1 MLRRLVG
8 LALVVAAALLG
19 PPHPAEA
26 AGLLVAEGGFG
37 GTLEIKEQRV
47 RVVINNGVAVTE
59 VDQTFLN
66 RENRVVEALYTFPV
80 PRGASVS
87 DFTMWIGGKPMVG
100 EVVEKKRA
108 REIYESYR
116 QVRRDPGLLEQVDF
130 RRFEMR
136 IFPIAAGAEQRV
148 RLVYH
153 QELEFDNDVAT
164 YVYPLATTTR
174 GGASETAGRFT
185 FNLDARS
192 EVPIVE
198 LTTSSHQDR
207 LATARHN
214 AHYRQASLE
223 ATAADLSRDVVVA
236 YRLERP
242 RTGLDLVASRTGSED
257 GYLLLTLTAGKELE
271 QASTGMDYVFVLD
284 VSGSMANDGKLRLGV
299 DSLAAFVDTLGA
311 EDRFEL
317 MAFNIAPVERFRSLV
332 AAGSDTKASAR
343 EFLGSQQARGGTVL
357 RPALEAAYRYRDPDR
372 TLNVVVLSDGLTE
385 QAEHRELLSLIAQ
398 RPSGT
403 RVFCLGVGNDV
414 NQPLLRQLA
423 EESGG
428 LAAFIS
434 HGDDFRRQAQAFRR
448 KLERPAATDVKIAI
462 EGGDVYDVEP
472 ATLPNLYHGAPVRL
486 YARYRKPGRAV
497 LRVEADLMGQ
507 PLRQSFPIELPER
520 EDANPQIE
528 RMWAFR
534 RVQRLLDDGRRAG
547 TVDQDEVVRLCEA
560 YSIASEYA
568 SFIVLENDAEY
579 QRWKIERR
587 NAARVERDERAL
599 EAVRRKLE
607 ALRRKAEQQAGPVD
621 PDARPDSKAPAGPAA
636 SQAPSITPATSGQPA
651 PAQGRR
657 GFDLP
662 LPRRGGGGGGG
673 GAIDPVSAVLLLGA
687 GAAGLRALRRRQ

>member
-8 LALVVAAALLG
+8 LALVLAVSLVR
-19 PPHPAEA
+19 PPAHAEA
-26 AGLLVAEGGFG
+26 AGLLIAEGGFG

-47 RVVINNGVAVTE
+47 RVVINNGIAVTE

-87 DFTMWIGGKPMVG
+87 DFTMWIAGKPMVG

-153 QELEFDNDVAT
+153 QELEFDHDVAT

-174 GGASETAGRFT
+174 GGASETAGRFS
-185 FNLDARS
+185 FSLDARS

-198 LTTSSHQDR
+198 MTSPSHRDR
-207 LATARHN
+207 LATARHD

-223 ATAADLSRDVVVA
+223 ATAGDLSRDVVVA
-236 YRLERP
+236 YRSERA

-271 QASTGMDYVFVLD
+271 QAGAGMDYVFVLD

-299 DSLAAFVDTLGA
+299 DSLAAFVETLGA

-317 MAFNIAPVERFRSLV
+317 MSFNIAPLPRFQSLV
-332 AAGSDTKASAR
+332 APDDQARALAR
-343 EFLGSQQARGGTVL
+343 EYLGSQQARGGTVL

-385 QAEHRELLSLIAQ
+385 QGEHQELVALIAQ
-398 RPSGT
+398 RPPGT

-428 LAAFIS
+428 LAAFVS
-434 HGDDFRRQAQAFRR
+434 HGDDFQRQAQAFRR
-448 KLERPAATDVKIAI
+448 KLQHPAATGVKITI
-462 EGGDVYDVEP
+462 EGGEVYDVEP
-472 ATLPNLYHGAPVRL
+472 EQLPNLYHGAPVRL
-486 YARYRKPGRAV
+486 YARYRKPGSAT
-497 LRVEADLMGQ
+497 LRVEAELLGQ
-507 PLRQSFPIELPER
+507 PLRQSFPIELPAE
-520 EDANPQIE
+520 EDQNPQIE
-528 RMWAFR
+528 RMWAYR
-534 RVQRLLDDGRRAG
+534 KVQRLLDDGRRAG
-547 TVDQDEVVRLCEA
+547 SVDAGEVVRLCEA

-579 QRWKIERR
+579 QRWRIERR

-599 EAVRRKLE
+599 AAVRDRLE
-607 ALRRKAEQQAGPVD
+607 AMRRKAEQQAGPVD
-621 PDARPDSKAPAGPAA
+621 PEARPSPAPQPPAA
-636 SQAPSITPATSGQPA
+636 SQAPTVQQTQASRPV
-651 PAQGRR
+651 PAQSR

-662 LPRRGGGGGGG
+662 APRRSGGG
-673 GAIDPVSAVLLLGA
+673 GAIDPLSGIVLLVA
-687 GAAGLRALRRRQ
+687 GSGGLLLLRRLH

>member
-1 MLRRLVG
+1 MRRLAS
-8 LALVVAAALLG
+8 LLLVTAAVLLR
-19 PPHPAEA
+19 PTAPAEA
-26 AGLLVAEGGFG
+26 SGLLVAEGGFG

-100 EVVEKKRA
+100 EVVEKQRA

-116 QVRRDPGLLEQVDF
+116 RVQRDPGLLEQVDF

-136 IFPIAAGAEQRV
+136 IFPIAANAEQRV

-153 QELEFDNDVAT
+153 QELDFDHDVAT
-164 YVYPLATTTR
+164 YVYPLATNTR
-174 GGASETAGRFT
+174 GSAAETAGRFA
-185 FNLDARS
+185 FSLDARS

-198 LTTSSHQDR
+198 MTSPSHEER
-207 LATARHN
+207 FATATHG
-214 AHYRQASLE
+214 AHYRQASFE

-236 YRLERP
+236 YRTERA
-242 RTGLDLVASRTGSED
+242 RTGLDFVASRTGSED

-271 QASTGMDYVFVLD
+271 QAADGMDYVFVLD

-299 DSLAAFVDTLGA
+299 DSLAAFVATLGA
-311 EDRFEL
+311 QDRFEL
-317 MAFNIAPVERFRSLV
+317 LTFDIAPQPRFQSLV
-332 AAGSDTKASAR
+332 APDDASRKTAR

-385 QAEHRELLSLIAQ
+385 QGEHQELVALNAQ
-398 RPSGT
+398 RPPGT

-428 LAAFIS
+428 RAAFNS
-434 HGDDFRRQAQAFRR
+434 QGDDFQRQAQAFRR
-448 KLERPAATDVKIAI
+448 KLQHPAATGVKITI

-486 YARYRKPGRAV
+486 YARYRKPGKAV
-497 LRVEADLMGQ
+497 LRIEADLMGQ
-507 PLRQSFPIELPER
+507 PLRQSFPIELPA
-520 EDANPQIE
+520 EDDETPQIE

-547 TVDQDEVVRLCEA
+547 SVDAAEVVRLCEA

-579 QRWKIERR
+579 QRFKIERR
-587 NAARVERDERAL
+587 NAARVARDERAL
-599 EAVRRKLE
+599 GAVRQKLE
-607 ALRRKAEQQAGPVD
+607 ALRRKAEQQVGPLD
-621 PDARPDSKAPAGPAA
+621 PEARASVATPKTPSA
-636 SQAPSITPATSGQPA
+636 SQAPGAQPA
-651 PAQGRR
+651 APSAPVQGRR

-662 LPRRGGGGGGG
+662 SLPRRGG
-673 GAIDPVSAVLLLGA
+673 GAIDPVSGVLLLAA
-687 GAAGLRALRRRQ
+687 GTAGLRSLRRKR

>member
-1 MLRRLVG
+1 LLVTAAVLLRPT
-8 LALVVAAALLG
+8 A
-19 PPHPAEA
+19 PAEA
-26 AGLLVAEGGFG
+26 SGLLVAEGGFG

-47 RVVINNGVAVTE
+47 RVVINNGIAVTE

-100 EVVEKKRA
+100 EVVEKQRA

-116 QVRRDPGLLEQVDF
+116 RVQRDPGLLEQVDF

-136 IFPIAAGAEQRV
+136 IFPIAANAEQRV

-153 QELEFDNDVAT
+153 QELDFDHDVAT
-164 YVYPLATTTR
+164 YVYPLATNTR
-174 GGASETAGRFT
+174 GSAAETAGRFA
-185 FNLDARS
+185 FSLDARS

-198 LTTSSHQDR
+198 MTSPSHKER
-207 LATARHN
+207 FATATHG
-214 AHYRQASLE
+214 AHFRQASFE

-236 YRLERP
+236 YRTERA
-242 RTGLDLVASRTGSED
+242 RTGLDFVASRTGSED
-257 GYLLLTLTAGKELE
+257 GYLLLTLTAGTELE
-271 QASTGMDYVFVLD
+271 QAADGMDYVFVLD

-299 DSLAAFVDTLGA
+299 ESLAAFVETLGA
-311 EDRFEL
+311 QDRFEL
-317 MAFNIAPVERFRSLV
+317 LAFNIAPQPRFQSLV
-332 AAGSDTKASAR
+332 APDDAGRKAAR
-343 EFLGSQQARGGTVL
+343 EYLGSQQARGGTVL

-385 QAEHRELLSLIAQ
+385 QGEHQELVALIAQ
-398 RPSGT
+398 RPPGT

-434 HGDDFRRQAQAFRR
+434 HGDDFQRQAQAFRR
-448 KLERPAATDVKIAI
+448 KLQHPAATGVKITI
-462 EGGDVYDVEP
+462 EGADVYEAEP

-486 YARYRKPGRAV
+486 YARYRKPGKAV

-507 PLRQSFPIELPER
+507 PLRRSFPIELPA
-520 EDANPQIE
+520 EDDENPQIE

-547 TVDQDEVVRLCEA
+547 TVDAAEVVRLCEA

-568 SFIVLENDAEY
+568 SFIVLESDAEY

-599 EAVRRKLE
+599 GAVRLKLE
-607 ALRRKAEQQAGPVD
+607 ALRRKAEQQVGPID
-621 PDARPDSKAPAGPAA
+621 PEARRAAATPSTPMA
-636 SQAPSITPATSGQPA
+636 SQAPGVQPA
-651 PAQGRR
+651 APSAPVQSRR

-662 LPRRGGGGGGG
+662 SLPRRGG
-673 GAIDPVSAVLLLGA
+673 GAIDPVSGVLLLAA
-687 GAAGLRALRRRQ
+687 GTAGLRSLRRRG

>member
-1 MLRRLVG
+1 MRRLVG
-8 LALVVAAALLG
+8 LILVTAVALLR
-19 PPHPAEA
+19 PAVPA
-26 AGLLVAEGGFG
+26 QASGLLVADGGFG

-47 RVVINNGVAVTE
+47 RVVINNGIAVTD

-80 PRGASVS
+80 PRSASVS
-87 DFTMWIGGKPMVG
+87 DFTMWIAGKPMVG

-108 REIYESYR
+108 REIYESYK

-148 RLVYH
+148 RVVYH
-153 QELEFDNDVAT
+153 QELEFDHDVAT

-174 GGASETAGRFT
+174 GAAETAGRFT
-185 FNLDARS
+185 FSLDARS

-198 LTTSSHQDR
+198 MTSPSHKER
-207 LATARHN
+207 FATARHG
-214 AHYRQASLE
+214 AHYRQASFE
-223 ATAADLSRDVVVA
+223 ATGADLSRDVVVA
-236 YRLERP
+236 YRTERA
-242 RTGLDLVASRTGSED
+242 RTGLDFVASRTGAED

-271 QASTGMDYVFVLD
+271 QAADGMDYVFVLD

-299 DSLAAFVDTLGA
+299 DSLAAFVDTLGTQ
-311 EDRFEL
+311 DRFEL
-317 MAFNIAPVERFRSLV
+317 LAFNIAPLPRFQSLV
-332 AAGSDTKASAR
+332 APDDANRKAAR
-343 EFLGSQQARGGTVL
+343 EYLGSQQARGGTVL
-357 RPALEAAYRYRDPDR
+357 RPALEAAYRYRSPDR

-385 QAEHRELLSLIAQ
+385 QSEHRELVALIAQ

-428 LAAFIS
+428 LAAFLS
-434 HGDDFRRQAQAFRR
+434 HGDDFARQAQAFRR
-448 KLERPAATDVKIAI
+448 KLQHPAATSVKIRI

-472 ATLPNLYHGAPVRL
+472 QALPNLYHGAPVRL
-486 YARYRKPGRAV
+486 YARYRKPGKAV

-507 PLRQSFPIELPER
+507 PLRQSFPIELPA
-520 EDANPQIE
+520 EDEANPQIE

-547 TVDQDEVVRLCEA
+547 SADTAEVVRLCEG
-560 YSIASEYA
+560 YSIASEHA

-599 EAVRRKLE
+599 EAVRQRLE
-607 ALRRKAEQQAGPVD
+607 ALRRKSEQQVGPVD
-621 PDARPDSKAPAGPAA
+621 PEARKVAAAPATPSA
-636 SQAPSITPATSGQPA
+636 SPA
-651 PAQGRR
+651 PAIHAPAPAPSRSRR

-662 LPRRGGGGGGG
+662 LPRRGGGGGG
-673 GAIDPVSAVLLLGA
+673 AIDPVTGLLLLAA
-687 GAAGLRALRRRQ
+687 GSAGLRALRRRQ

>member
-8 LALVVAAALLG
+8 LALVLAAALL
-19 PPHPAEA
+19 PHARAEA
-26 AGLLVAEGGFG
+26 SGLLVAEGGFG
-37 GTLEIKEQRV
+37 GMLEIKEQRV

-108 REIYESYR
+108 REIYESYK

-153 QELEFDNDVAT
+153 QELDFDSDVAT

-174 GGASETAGRFT
+174 GAAVETAGRFS

-198 LTTSSHQDR
+198 LASPSHKER
-207 LATARHN
+207 LATARHD
-214 AHYRQASLE
+214 AHYRQASME
-223 ATAADLSRDVVVA
+223 TTAADLSRDVVVS
-236 YRLERP
+236 YRTERA
-242 RTGLDLVASRTGSED
+242 RTGLDLVANRTGSED

-271 QASTGMDYVFVLD
+271 QAASGMDYVFVLD
-284 VSGSMANDGKLRLGV
+284 VSGSMANDGKLRLGT
-299 DSLAAFVDTLGA
+299 DSLAAFVETLAA

-317 MAFNIAPVERFRSLV
+317 MTFNIAPMPHFQSLV
-332 AAGSDTKASAR
+332 APDPATRKAAR
-343 EFLGSQQARGGTVL
+343 EYLGSQQARGGTVL
-357 RPALEAAYRYRDPDR
+357 RPALETAYRYRDPDR

-385 QAEHRELLSLIAQ
+385 QREHQELVALIAQ
-398 RPSGT
+398 RPPGT

-434 HGDDFRRQAQAFRR
+434 HGDDFQRQAQAFRR
-448 KLERPAATDVKIAI
+448 KLQHPAATGVKITI
-462 EGGDVYDVEP
+462 EGGEVYDVEP
-472 ATLPNLYHGAPVRL
+472 LTLPNLYHGAPLRL

-497 LRVEADLMGQ
+497 LKVEADLMGQ
-507 PLRQSFPIELPER
+507 PLSQSFPIVLPEQ
-520 EDANPQIE
+520 EDDNPQIE
-528 RMWAFR
+528 RMWAYR

-547 TVDQDEVVRLCEA
+547 QVDADEVVRLCEA

-599 EAVRRKLE
+599 EAVRQKLE

-621 PDARPDSKAPAGPAA
+621 PDAPPSPAPTPAA
-636 SQAPSITPATSGQPA
+636 SQAPGTQPSPSVQTA
-651 PAQGRR
+651 PTQSRR

-662 LPRRGGGGGGG
+662 APRRRSGGG
-673 GAIDPVSAVLLLGA
+673 GAIDPVTGVLLLAA
-687 GAAGLRALRRRQ
+687 GSAGLRSLRRRQ

>member
-8 LALVVAAALLG
+8 LAVLLAMG
-19 PPHPAEA
+19 LLRPPAQAEA
-26 AGLLVAEGGFG
+26 SGLLIAEGGFG

-59 VDQTFLN
+59 VDQTFQN

-116 QVRRDPGLLEQVDF
+116 QVRRDPGLLEQVDY

-153 QELEFDNDVAT
+153 QELDFDHDVAS

-174 GGASETAGRFT
+174 GGVSERAGRFS
-185 FNLDARS
+185 FSLDARS

-198 LTTSSHQDR
+198 MSSPSHKER
-207 LATARHN
+207 FATARHG
-214 AHYRQASLE
+214 AHYRQASFE

-236 YRLERP
+236 YRTERP

-271 QASTGMDYVFVLD
+271 KQAGAGMDYVFVLD

-299 DSLAAFVDTLGA
+299 DSLAAFVEALGT

-317 MAFNIAPVERFRSLV
+317 LAFNIAPVARFQSLV
-332 AAGSDTKASAR
+332 AAGPDTREAVR

-372 TLNVVVLSDGLTE
+372 TLNVVVLSDGITE
-385 QAEHRELLSLIAQ
+385 QSEHRELLSLIAS

-428 LAAFIS
+428 LAAFVS
-434 HGDDFRRQAQAFRR
+434 HGDDFQRQAQAFRR
-448 KLERPAATDVKIAI
+448 KLARPAATGVKISI
-462 EGGDVYDVEP
+462 DGGEVYDVEP

-486 YARYRKPGRAV
+486 YARYRKPGKAV

-507 PLRQSFPIELPER
+507 PLRQSFPIELPA
-520 EDANPQIE
+520 EDEANPQIE

-534 RVQRLLDDGRRAG
+534 RVERLLDEGRRTGAL
-547 TVDQDEVVRLCEA
+547 DADEVVRLCEA

-579 QRWKIERR
+579 QRWRIERR

-599 EAVRRKLE
+599 SAVREKLA
-607 ALRRKAEQQAGPVD
+607 ALRRKAEQQIGPVD
-621 PDARPDSKAPAGPAA
+621 PEARPASPAPTGPLA
-636 SQAPSITPATSGQPA
+636 SQAPASQPGGASPQPPAA
-651 PAQGRR
+651 RR

-662 LPRRGGGGGGG
+662 TPRRGGG
-673 GAIDPVSAVLLLGA
+673 GAIDPVSGIVLLAA
-687 GAAGLRALRRRQ
+687 GSAGLRSLRRRK

>member
-8 LALVVAAALLG
+8 LALVLAVTLLR
-19 PPHPAEA
+19 PPVNAEA
-26 AGLLVAEGGFG
+26 AGLLVAEGGLG
-37 GTLEIKEQRV
+37 GTLEVKEQRV
-47 RVVINNGVAVTE
+47 RVVINNGIAVTE

-87 DFTMWIGGKPMVG
+87 DFTMWIAGKPMVG

-108 REIYESYR
+108 REIYESYK

-153 QELEFDNDVAT
+153 QELDFDADVAT

-174 GGASETAGRFT
+174 GGASETAGRFS
-185 FNLDARS
+185 FSLDAKS

-198 LTTSSHQDR
+198 MTSPSHKER
-207 LATARHN
+207 LATARHD

-223 ATAADLSRDVVVA
+223 ATAADLSRDIVVA
-236 YRLERP
+236 YRTERA

-271 QASTGMDYVFVLD
+271 QAGAGMDYVFVLD

-299 DSLAAFVDTLGA
+299 DSLAAFVETLGA
-311 EDRFEL
+311 DDRFEL
-317 MAFNIAPVERFRSLV
+317 MTFNIAPMKHFQSLV
-332 AAGSDTKASAR
+332 APDAEARKAAR
-343 EFLGSQQARGGTVL
+343 EYMGSQQARGGTVL

-385 QAEHRELLSLIAQ
+385 QGEHQELVALIAQ
-398 RPSGT
+398 RPPGT

-434 HGDDFRRQAQAFRR
+434 HGDDFQRQAQAFRR
-448 KLERPAATDVKIAI
+448 KLQRPAATGVKITI
-462 EGGDVYDVEP
+462 EGGEVYDVEP
-472 ATLPNLYHGAPVRL
+472 EALPNLYHGAPVRL
-486 YARYRKPGRAV
+486 YARYRKPGRAT
-497 LRVEADLMGQ
+497 LRVAADLVGQ
-507 PLRQSFPIELPER
+507 PLSQSFPIELPEQ

-534 RVQRLLDDGRRAG
+534 RVERLLDDGRRAG
-547 TVDQDEVVRLCEA
+547 TVDTAEVVRLCEA

-568 SFIVLENDAEY
+568 SFIVLENDGEY

-587 NAARVERDERAL
+587 NAARVERDDRAL
-599 EAVRRKLE
+599 AAVRERLE
-607 ALRRKAEQQAGPVD
+607 AMRRKAEQQAGPVD
-621 PDARPDSKAPAGPAA
+621 PDARPSPAPAGPAA
-636 SQAPSITPATSGQPA
+636 SQAPTVRQTQASRPA
-651 PAQGRR
+651 PAQSRR

-662 LPRRGGGGGGG
+662 APRRGGG
-673 GAIDPVSAVLLLGA
+673 GAIDPVSGVVLLVA
-687 GAAGLRALRRRQ
+687 GSGGLLLLRRLH